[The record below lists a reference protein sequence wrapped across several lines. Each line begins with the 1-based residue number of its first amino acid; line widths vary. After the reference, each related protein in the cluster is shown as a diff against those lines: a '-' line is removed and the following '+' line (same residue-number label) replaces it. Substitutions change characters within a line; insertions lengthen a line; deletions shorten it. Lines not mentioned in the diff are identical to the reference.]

1 MVYEIARQHNEA
13 KGNMKVNL
21 RIKLKLESALKKY
34 PDELRL
40 IKADVEVDGKLVT
53 MTFITNNF
61 EWATSSI
68 AELYKARWAIEVFFK
83 EIKQNLQFA
92 DLLGHNE
99 NAVR

>member
-1 MVYEIARQHNEA
+1 MLLEINERFRQSYAEYVVYDTLA
-13 KGNMKVNL
+13 K
-21 RIKLKLESALKKY
+21 ALKKY

-68 AELYKARWAIEVFFK
+68 AEES
-83 EIKQNLQFA
+83 
-92 DLLGHNE
+92 LL
-99 NAVR
+99 R